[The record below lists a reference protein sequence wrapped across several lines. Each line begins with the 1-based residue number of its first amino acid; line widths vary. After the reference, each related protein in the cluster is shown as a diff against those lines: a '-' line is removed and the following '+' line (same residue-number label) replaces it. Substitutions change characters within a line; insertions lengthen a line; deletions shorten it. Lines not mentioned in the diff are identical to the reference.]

1 MAFFWHTYINNPK
14 NIRHTWD
21 RFFSKGGTVV
31 DRCQKGPI
39 KGVGTKVGCFYRFGF
54 LRKFW
59 SLELALVFMS
69 FYEKIWEILVQSS
82 ELWQVFFSFQKNNR
96 KKFHLH
102 LENQEL
108 LLREEARGRGF
119 NAILTSTK
127 FWFGK
132 WSHFI

>member
-1 MAFFWHTYINNPK
+1 MVWGGTMV
-14 NIRHTWD
+14 D
-21 RFFSKGGTVV
+21 LVSKGPV
-31 DRCQKGPI
+31 

-69 FYEKIWEILVQSS
+69 FYEKIREIFVRSS
-82 ELWQVFFSFQKNNR
+82 EVSHVFFSFEKNNR
-96 KKFHLH
+96 KKLHLH

-108 LLREEARGRGF
+108 LLGMEAWGRCF

-127 FWFGK
+127 FWFRN